1 MTIVKNSTIYDS
13 MKIHNL
19 NKATKVISIKDLIY
33 TEFVHGGHL
42 VSLASSAIALSAMFL
57 LNTGIRWEFLLIAY
71 LGTYCIYSYDHYK
84 GITIDSSNNSTR
96 TNHLMKYYRYIPFIL
111 VIYGIA
117 FFSLLIFFGNTLSL
131 FFGGLL
137 LLSSLFYTSKVKNMT
152 KKIVG
157 FKNIYTSFSISLL
170 IIFTVVY
177 CSYPIGWL
185 VFILFAFLFLRLMLD
200 TSFCDIKDMQSDQK
214 LHLLTLPLY
223 FGKQKFLSFLHIINF
238 LSFAL
243 ILISVGLNLVPSYW
257 LFLGIFTIYCF
268 YYIQKAKNPKTNFQ
282 SLASI
287 AIDGEYLLWPI
298 MLFIGKL
305 FMTIIPIKMF

>member
-1 MTIVKNSTIYDS
+1 MNVVKYQKSNDTVVF
-13 MKIHNL
+13 
-19 NKATKVISIKDLIY
+19 NKTDTASKLLAAKRFVID
-33 TEFVHGGHL
+33 EFVHGGHL
-42 VSLASSAIALSAMFL
+42 VSLASSAIALSAMLL
-57 LNTGIRWEFLLIAY
+57 LNIGIRWEFLLVSY

-84 GITIDSSNNSTR
+84 GIKIDSSNNSTR
-96 TNHLMKYYRYIPFIL
+96 TNHLIKYYRFIPFIL
-111 VIYGIA
+111 IIYGIA
-117 FFSLLIFFGNTLSL
+117 FFSLLIFFGNTISL

-170 IIFTVVY
+170 IVFTVVY
-177 CSYPIGWL
+177 CSYPLGWL

-200 TSFCDIKDMQSDQK
+200 TSFCDIKDMDSDRK

-223 FGKQKFLSFLHIINF
+223 FGKQRFLTFLHIINF

-243 ILISVGLNLVPSYW
+243 IIVSVSLSIVPSYW

-268 YYIQKAKNPKTNFQ
+268 YYIQKVKDPKANFQ

-287 AIDGEYLLWPI
+287 AVDGEYLLWPI
-298 MLFIGKL
+298 VLFVGKF
-305 FMTIIPIKMF
+305 FMTIMPIKIL